1 MKNNPGLDNLG
12 LFVYYISTMNID
24 QVIALLN
31 EIREKH
37 GNLIVTLD
45 DFYTPAS
52 RIVDTVAVE
61 TDGNSP
67 CGPTVA
73 VIRS

>member
-1 MKNNPGLDNLG
+1 
-12 LFVYYISTMNID
+12 MNID
-24 QVIALLN
+24 QVIELLN

-52 RIVDTVAVE
+52 RIVDTVAIE

-67 CGPTVA
+67 CGTTVA